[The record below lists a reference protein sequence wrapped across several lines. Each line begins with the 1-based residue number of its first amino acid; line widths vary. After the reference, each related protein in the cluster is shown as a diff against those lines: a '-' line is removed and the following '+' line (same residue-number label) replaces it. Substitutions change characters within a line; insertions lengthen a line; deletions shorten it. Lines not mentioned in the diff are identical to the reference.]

1 MSCTT
6 DPQEA
11 GTADVERARP
21 FSVGFAL
28 DEAEVF
34 RQARQGEPTHMAN
47 LALLHHEEGHH
58 DVERVWLEKAAA
70 VGGVV
75 AMARLGRLLISEGD
89 EEQGRALV
97 AAVLTGGEAAGIQDF
112 LDVGIDLACFGDS
125 EGARAWW
132 YRAAKW
138 GENNA
143 MRLLYTLALFEEDWI
158 SHEHWLHRA
167 ALAGD
172 VDAMV
177 LVADRLDANGF
188 QEDAWLWR
196 LAGGGSG
203 RPRVVVDD
211 LGLPRGYRFPPAP
224 QPPRPLHDPVDVHCS
239 HQVRWGCT
247 RVKRHEYTLQLT
259 MSEMREHTHHPFPQ
273 EGEATS
279 SR

>member
-1 MSCTT
+1 M
-6 DPQEA
+6 
-11 GTADVERARP
+11 ERARP

-97 AAVLTGGEAAGIQDF
+97 AAALVDGAAAAGQDF

-132 YRAAKW
+132 YRAAKR

-143 MRLLYTLALFEEDWI
+143 MRLLYTLARFEEDQ
-158 SHEHWLHRA
+158 HLGREAAARENA
-167 ALAGD
+167 ALP
-172 VDAMV
+172 
-177 LVADRLDANGF
+177 
-188 QEDAWLWR
+188 
-196 LAGGGSG
+196 S
-203 RPRVVVDD
+203 
-211 LGLPRGYRFPPAP
+211 PA
-224 QPPRPLHDPVDVHCS
+224 
-239 HQVRWGCT
+239 
-247 RVKRHEYTLQLT
+247 
-259 MSEMREHTHHPFPQ
+259 
-273 EGEATS
+273 
-279 SR
+279 